1 MAYEDAEET
10 VFFNLEK
17 RRLTRDFVAVY
28 RYLIR
33 GYREDRANLF
43 IELHSITMR
52 PEWTQVGRLLFFF
65 FLPRLLQYWNWLLRK
80 AGISIPGSIHIAPDL
95 VRPALSRKLYQKS
108 WTSFINLILCSKS

>member
-65 FLPRLLQYWNWLLRK
+65 FSPK
-80 AGISIPGSIHIAPDL
+80 VAPILEL
-95 VRPALSRKLYQKS
+95 VAKKS
-108 WTSFINLILCSKS
+108 WHFHPRKYSYCT